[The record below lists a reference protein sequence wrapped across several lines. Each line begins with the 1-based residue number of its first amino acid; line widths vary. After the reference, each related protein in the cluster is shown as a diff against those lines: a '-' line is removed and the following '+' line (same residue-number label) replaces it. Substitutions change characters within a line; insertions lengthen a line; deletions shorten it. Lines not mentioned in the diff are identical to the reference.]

1 MSTEAVVSA
10 ISESAATH
18 APLRVAGRSTWLDAG
33 RPVRA
38 VQVGGPLGAYV
49 PESQFD
55 TIVDYE
61 AFADE
66 VRRVVAHVS
75 SQAAA

>member
-1 MSTEAVVSA
+1 
-10 ISESAATH
+10 
-18 APLRVAGRSTWLDAG
+18 LNGL
-33 RPVRA
+33 
-38 VQVGGPLGAYV
+38 Q
-49 PESQFD
+49 
-55 TIVDYE
+55 VDYE